1 MLSVSNPFPSRL
13 ELQLFFSRIRHSET
27 VQYVNKPPARGYAR
41 TSLLSITMEKRWH
54 PHQPQDL
61 SNKLWTLVDH
71 ATGFVASALEFSASF
86 GAGYRRARFGHLG
99 DLLYISGLVDTDA
112 VRDVHFNINFWT
124 DEEAMAWK
132 NSFVSSC
139 NATSIAG
146 AIFATLGLQAMQ
158 LPGLNAT
165 HWTARACFMAS
176 MVLGILSVTASTSQ
190 QHAVGMLNNALA
202 IRLWLSRGQSESG
215 RYLDTE
221 LDHQPFNI
229 IPLESS
235 IAAIK
240 LTSLPRRQLQVAVF
254 LFIVGILLFCILS
267 WLEEVTDKPS
277 DYRNLFIV
285 TLATAIVFPGYHL
298 FWKLTHLND
307 ERKRTEDFDLKSR
320 GSYEQPYYL
329 EKLKRDLQR
338 VQNLAAEMEREQ
350 MQIYAKTHCLTID
363 ELVANLKHS
372 SPPTVDRAAGPSGRP
387 SKDLA

>member
-1 MLSVSNPFPSRL
+1 MD
-13 ELQLFFSRIRHSET
+13 
-27 VQYVNKPPARGYAR
+27 
-41 TSLLSITMEKRWH
+41 KRWQH
-54 PHQPQDL
+54 DDPKNL
-61 SNKLWTLVDH
+61 SEKLRELFDA

-86 GAGYRRARFGHLG
+86 GAGYRRARFGHVG
-99 DLLYISGLVDTDA
+99 DLLYITGLVDTDA

-146 AIFATLGLQAMQ
+146 AIFATLGLQALQ
-158 LPGLNAT
+158 LPDLNAT
-165 HWTARACFMAS
+165 HWTARACLIAS
-176 MVLGILSVTASTSQ
+176 MVLGILSVTTATSQ
-190 QHAVGMLNNALA
+190 QHAVGMLNNPLA
-202 IRLWLSRGQSESG
+202 IRLWLSRGQPEAE

-254 LFIVGILLFCILS
+254 LFIVGFVLFCLFS
-267 WLEEVTDKPS
+267 WLEGITDQPS
-277 DYRNLFIV
+277 DYRNIFIV
-285 TLATAIVFPGYHL
+285 TLATALAFSIYHAL
-298 FWKLTHLND
+298 WKMAHLND
-307 ERKRTEDFDLKSR
+307 ERKRTQDFDLKSR

-350 MQIYAKTHCLTID
+350 MQIYAKAHGLTMD
-363 ELVANLKHS
+363 ELVASLKKTA
-372 SPPTVDRAAGPSGRP
+372 PEMVDRAVETSGSLNKREKSMP
-387 SKDLA
+387 P